1 MPTGT
6 VKWFDAT
13 KGYGFIAPEDG
24 SKDVFVHVS
33 AVERAGLGTL
43 REEQRLTRPRS
54 DPDATDARP
63 PRSSPRPSRR
73 VRPITRIARSEA
85 GRDFVAG
92 DIHEGFEK
100 LEAALAEPSRGSFR
114 PLPNDALSASATGHA
129 GDLAGPS
136 CCRATRARL
145 TGTRAGSRAGDES
158 LRPPCTGPSAWS
170 RWNRPRWSQ
179 ACTSN

>member
-1 MPTGT
+1 M
-6 VKWFDAT
+6 
-13 KGYGFIAPEDG
+13 
-24 SKDVFVHVS
+24 
-33 AVERAGLGTL
+33 
-43 REEQRLTRPRS
+43 RS
-54 DPDATDARP
+54 GPDATDARP

-114 PLPNDALSASATGHA
+114 PLPNDALRASPTGHA
-129 GDLAGPS
+129 GDRQAPMLPRDES
-136 CCRATRARL
+136 RL

-158 LRPPCTGPSAWS
+158 LLPPCAGPLAWS